1 MVAINLRVLGGY
13 SNGVPPL
20 PIPNR
25 EVKPINADGT
35 AVKCGRV
42 GSRHFK
48 ERFMRVAPF
57 FVLRRGWGGW
67 HV

>member
-1 MVAINLRVLGGY
+1 MASDIVAYTVGNGSETGNKIGSSINDLGGN

-35 AVKCGRV
+35 A
-42 GSRHFK
+42 
-48 ERFMRVAPF
+48 
-57 FVLRRGWGGW
+57 
-67 HV
+67 